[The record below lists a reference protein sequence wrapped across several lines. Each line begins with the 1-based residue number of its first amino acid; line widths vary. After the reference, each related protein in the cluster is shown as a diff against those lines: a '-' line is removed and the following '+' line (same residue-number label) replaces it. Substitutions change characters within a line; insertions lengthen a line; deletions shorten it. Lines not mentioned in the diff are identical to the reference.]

1 MGSQAHLQDP
11 GAWRFRLQSTATV
24 LAVVLIALLLLSGL
38 SPDVKRVVSG
48 LGLIAVGLNAALACR
63 SRAVATT
70 HAPADPPVA
79 TAEAGTGE
87 QAGTGDLGIRRRRS
101 WTLWALAFL
110 SAALSNLGLMLT
122 GAEAVR
128 RTVAPSDIAL
138 LLTLVLS
145 AAGLISF
152 PRNRRRGTDLAR
164 MLLDGLVIGGSILA
178 VVSMQ
183 IGSALAG
190 MNVTNYAV
198 NLATPVL
205 DVVVATLAML
215 LFTRS
220 APADRFTL
228 GAGAVGFTLFAVSDL
243 LYAMTLLR
251 QGHFFLGTPL
261 DLGWLAG
268 YAVMAWGIRH
278 PRAFTAARD
287 AGAAETSPVRGTA
300 TVLSIFLGANLFLL
314 ALLRNSTITAVTAAI
329 WTVVLL
335 AVLGRQ
341 FFLVVDNEQLRRT
354 LEQRVVERTRSLRQV
369 TRRSDL
375 VVSSVGDGIY
385 GVDRHGLITFVN
397 PAAATALGY
406 EPVELIGHDAYRTFH
421 SPAAVDVA
429 YLGEDSYL
437 AEAIRDGVMT
447 SAQEDTYV
455 RADGREIPVEVT
467 ATPLSDDGT
476 TLGAVVVFRDVTQRR
491 EVDRLKNEFV
501 SMVSHELRTPLT
513 AIRGS
518 LGLLAGGALGPLT
531 PTAARMVDIALVSSD
546 RLTRLINEI
555 LDLERMEAGGL
566 PLDLGTYPALA
577 LIDTA
582 MGQATVLAHEAGVN
596 VRVVSADGEVL
607 ADADRVVQTLLN
619 LLGNA
624 IKFSEP
630 GQEVTVQSRPRGRF
644 VEFEVADAG
653 RGIPEDKLEAVFAR
667 FQQVDSSD
675 AREKGGSGLG
685 LAISRSLVERLG
697 GRIWAENNPSGGAAF
712 RFTLPASTTSAAE
725 PAPATPARS
734 VSSAGTEDAGDRAEE
749 DALRTQ
755 PAESAY

>member
-1 MGSQAHLQDP
+1 M
-11 GAWRFRLQSTATV
+11 TT
-24 LAVVLIALLLLSGL
+24 AVVVLLLAGL
-38 SPDVKRVVSG
+38 LVSDAPAELKRLASG
-48 LGLIAVGLNAALACR
+48 LGLVMVGLNAALACR
-63 SRAVATT
+63 GRA
-70 HAPADPPVA
+70 
-79 TAEAGTGE
+79 
-87 QAGTGDLGIRRRRS
+87 RRSSDRPRRS
-101 WTLWALAFL
+101 WTLWSLACLSGAASNVALL
-110 SAALSNLGLMLT
+110 LN
-122 GAEAVR
+122 GARAVHR
-128 RTVAPSDIAL
+128 GVAPSDVAL
-138 LLTLVLS
+138 LVTLSLS
-145 AAGLISF
+145 AAGLVCF
-152 PRNRRRGTDLAR
+152 PRTRRRGTDLAR
-164 MLLDGLVIGGSILA
+164 MLLDGVVIGGSILA

-183 IGSALAG
+183 VGTALDG
-190 MNVTNYAV
+190 MNVTNYVV
-198 NLATPVL
+198 NLVTPVL
-205 DVVVATLAML
+205 DVVVATLAIL

-220 APADRFTL
+220 APADRPIL
-228 GAGAVGFTLFAVSDL
+228 GAGALCFILFGVSDL
-243 LYAMTLLR
+243 LYTLTLLEEGR
-251 QGHFFLGTPL
+251 FALGSPV

-268 YAVMAWGIRH
+268 YALLAWGIRH
-278 PRAFTAARD
+278 PRGFTGSVD
-287 AGAAETSPVRGTA
+287 VSAAEISPVRGTA
-300 TVLSIFLGANLFLL
+300 TVFLVFLGASLFGAVVLHDASL
-314 ALLRNSTITAVTAAI
+314 TAVALVI
-329 WTVVLL
+329 WVMVLL

-341 FFLVVDNEQLRRT
+341 FFLVLDNEQLRRT

-385 GVDRHGLITFVN
+385 GVDRFGLITFVN
-397 PAAATALGY
+397 PAAAGVLGY
-406 EPVELIGHDAYRTFH
+406 EAVELIGHDAYRTFH

-429 YLGEDSYL
+429 YLGENSYL
-437 AEAIRDGVMT
+437 AEAIENGVMT
-447 SAQEDTYV
+447 SGQEDTYL

-476 TLGAVVVFRDVTQRR
+476 RLGAVVVFRDVTQRR

-531 PTAARMVDIALVSSD
+531 ATAARMVDIALVSSD

-566 PLDLGTYPALA
+566 PLDLGSYSAEA

-582 MGQATVLAHEAGVN
+582 MGQATVLAHEAGVA
-596 VRVVSADGEVL
+596 VRVAHVEGEVR

-630 GQEVTVQSRPRGRF
+630 GQEVTVRSTQRGKV

-653 RGIPEDKLEAVFAR
+653 RGIPEDKLESVFAR

-697 GRIWAENNPSGGAAF
+697 GRIWAENNPNGGAVF
-712 RFTLPASTTSAAE
+712 RFTLPTATSVE
-725 PAPATPARS
+725 PVPVQPPDQTRALDRGPDTYVDEDDLRPA
-734 VSSAGTEDAGDRAEE
+734 
-749 DALRTQ
+749 
-755 PAESAY
+755 PAESAH

>member
-1 MGSQAHLQDP
+1 M
-11 GAWRFRLQSTATV
+11 
-24 LAVVLIALLLLSGL
+24 LAVLLFSLVLSSELAPETKRILSG
-38 SPDVKRVVSG
+38 V
-48 LGLIAVGLNAALACR
+48 GLIIAGLNAALACR
-63 SRAVATT
+63 TRALSTVSTLT
-70 HAPADPPVA
+70 LPPPAPSPALSGVIPA
-79 TAEAGTGE
+79 SE
-87 QAGTGDLGIRRRRS
+87 QAGTTAVIHGNRRRRA
-101 WTLWALAFL
+101 WTLWALACV
-110 SAALSNLGLMLT
+110 SAALGNLGLMIN
-122 GAEAVR
+122 GATANR
-128 RTVAPSDIAL
+128 ASVAPSDIAL
-138 LLTLVLS
+138 LLTLAL
-145 AAGLISF
+145 ATAGMISF
-152 PRNRRRGTDLAR
+152 PRARRRGADLAR
-164 MLLDGLVIGGSILA
+164 MLLDGVVIGGSILV
-178 VVSMQ
+178 VVSV
-183 IGSALAG
+183 GLGTALD
-190 MNVTNYAV
+190 MSPTNYAV
-198 NLATPVL
+198 NLAAPVL
-205 DVVVATLAML
+205 DVVVATLAIL

-220 APADRFTL
+220 APADRPTL
-228 GAGAVGFTLFAVSDL
+228 GAGAVGFILFGVSDL
-243 LYAMTLLR
+243 LYTTTLVGSGR
-251 QGHFFLGTPL
+251 FSLGSPV

-268 YAVMAWGIRH
+268 YSLMAWGIQH
-278 PRAFTAARD
+278 PRAFTASGD
-287 AGAAETSPVRGTA
+287 ASPTEISPVRGTA
-300 TVLSIFLGANLFLL
+300 TVLSIFMAANLLVIL
-314 ALLRNSTITAVTAAI
+314 AGGSSVSTVTVVI

-335 AVLGRQ
+335 ALLGRQ
-341 FFLVVDNEQLRRT
+341 FFLVVDNEQLRQT

-397 PAAATALGY
+397 PAAAGALGY
-406 EPVELIGHDAYRTFH
+406 EAVELIGHDAYRTFH

-429 YLGEDSYL
+429 FLGEDSYL

-447 SAQEDTYV
+447 SGQEDTYV

-467 ATPLSDDGT
+467 ATPLSDDGN

-491 EVDRLKNEFV
+491 EVDRLKSEFV

-566 PLDLGTYPALA
+566 PLDLGTYSALA

-596 VRVVSADGEVL
+596 VRVVRAEGEVH

-624 IKFSEP
+624 IKFSDP
-630 GQEVTVQSRPRGRF
+630 GGEVRVQSVRRGRF
-644 VEFEVADAG
+644 VEFEVVDSG

-667 FQQVDSSD
+667 FEQVDSSD

-685 LAISRSLVERLG
+685 LAISRSLVQRLG
-697 GRIWAENNPSGGAAF
+697 GRIWAENNPTGGAVF
-712 RFTLPASTTSAAE
+712 RFTLPVTAATAE
-725 PAPATPARS
+725 AAPTAQVSPAAPPADEE
-734 VSSAGTEDAGDRAEE
+734 TEDPADVDARRAE
-749 DALRTQ
+749 

>member
-1 MGSQAHLQDP
+1 M
-11 GAWRFRLQSTATV
+11 
-24 LAVVLIALLLLSGL
+24 LAVLLLALLLFSSLPADIRRIGSG
-38 SPDVKRVVSG
+38 V
-48 LGLIAVGLNAALACR
+48 GLIAVGLNAALACR
-63 SRAVATT
+63 RRALIPVQ
-70 HAPADPPVA
+70 APSPS
-79 TAEAGTGE
+79 AGLEPTDR
-87 QAGTGDLGIRRRRS
+87 TRNNPNRRRRRA
-101 WTLWALAFL
+101 WTLWSLACV
-110 SAALSNLGLMLT
+110 SGAVSNLGLMLT

-138 LLTLVLS
+138 LLTFVL
-145 AAGLISF
+145 ATAGMVSF
-152 PRNRRRGTDLAR
+152 PRIRRRGADLAR
-164 MLLDGLVIGGSILA
+164 MLLDGVVIGGSILA
-178 VVSMQ
+178 VVIMQ
-183 IGSALAG
+183 IGTALSGVNAA
-190 MNVTNYAV
+190 NYAV
-198 NLATPVL
+198 NLATPIL
-205 DVVVATLAML
+205 DVVVATLAIL

-228 GAGAVGFTLFAVSDL
+228 GAGALGFILFAVSDL
-243 LYAMTLLR
+243 LYATTLLTA
-251 QGHFFLGTPL
+251 GHFSLGTPT

-268 YAVMAWGIRH
+268 YLLMAWGVRH
-278 PRAFTAARD
+278 PRALTASRHASTT
-287 AGAAETSPVRGTA
+287 ETSPVSGTA
-300 TVLSIFLGANLFLL
+300 TVMSIFLGG
-314 ALLRNSTITAVTAAI
+314 ALIGLVVLRGSEISVATAAL
-329 WTVVLL
+329 WVVVLL
-335 AVLGRQ
+335 ALLGRQ

-385 GVDRHGLITFVN
+385 GVDRFGLITFVN

-406 EPVELIGHDAYRTFH
+406 ESVELIGHDAYRTFH

-437 AEAIRDGVMT
+437 AQAIRDGVMT
-447 SAQEDTYV
+447 SGQEDTYL

-531 PTAARMVDIALVSSD
+531 PTATRMVDIALVSSD

-566 PLDLGTYPALA
+566 PLELGTYPALA

-582 MGQATVLAHEAGVN
+582 MGQASVLAHEAGVN
-596 VRVVSADGEVL
+596 VRVVRTDGEVV

-630 GQEVTVQSRPRGRF
+630 GQEVTVQSAVRGRF
-644 VEFEVADAG
+644 VEFEVSDTG
-653 RGIPEDKLEAVFAR
+653 RGIPEDKLETVFAR

-697 GRIWAENNPSGGAAF
+697 GRIWAENNSAGGAVF
-712 RFTLPASTTSAAE
+712 RFTLPVPVRTE
-725 PAPATPARS
+725 PGPAPAAPSTPAGNA
-734 VSSAGTEDAGDRAEE
+734 VAVDGDLDDDDGDDDPFDDRALE
-749 DALRTQ
+749 AQ
-755 PAESAY
+755 PAESAH

>member
-1 MGSQAHLQDP
+1 M
-11 GAWRFRLQSTATV
+11 
-24 LAVVLIALLLLSGL
+24 LAVLFFTFLLFSGL
-38 SPDVKRVVSG
+38 PADVKRIGSG
-48 LGLIAVGLNAALACR
+48 LGLVLVGLNAALACR
-63 SRAVATT
+63 TRALST
-70 HAPADPPVA
+70 PPD
-79 TAEAGTGE
+79 GSG
-87 QAGTGDLGIRRRRS
+87 RRRRRAWS
-101 WTLWALAFL
+101 LWALACV
-110 SAALSNLGLMLT
+110 AAAVSNLWLMLT
-122 GAEAVR
+122 GAEAGR
-128 RTVAPSDIAL
+128 RTVAPGDIAL
-138 LLTLVLS
+138 LLVLVLS

-152 PRNRRRGTDLAR
+152 PRARRRGTDVAR
-164 MLLDGLVIGGSILA
+164 MVLDGVVIGGSILA

-183 IGSALAG
+183 VGTALPG
-190 MNVTNYAV
+190 TNPTTYV
-198 NLATPVL
+198 LNLVTPVL
-205 DVVVATLAML
+205 DVAVGTLAIL

-220 APADRFTL
+220 APADRPTL
-228 GAGAVGFTLFAVSDL
+228 AGGAVGFILFGVSDL
-243 LYAMTLLR
+243 LYALTLLQDGR
-251 QGHFFLGTPL
+251 FALGTPI
-261 DLGWLAG
+261 DLGWLTG

-278 PRAFTAARD
+278 PRALTASVNVSN
-287 AGAAETSPVRGTA
+287 EEISPVRGTA
-300 TVLSIFLGANLFLL
+300 TVFSIFLGANLLGLVLL
-314 ALLRNSTITAVTAAI
+314 FDSTISGVTAAI
-329 WTVVLL
+329 WAVVLL

-341 FFLVVDNEQLRRT
+341 FFLVLDNEHLRRT

-385 GVDRHGLITFVN
+385 GVDRFGLITFVN
-397 PAAATALGY
+397 PAAAAVLGY
-406 EPVELIGHDAYRTFH
+406 EAAELIGHDAYRTFH
-421 SPAAVDVA
+421 SPTAVDVA
-429 YLGEDSYL
+429 YLGDDSYL
-437 AEAIRDGVMT
+437 SEAIRDGVMT
-447 SAQEDTYV
+447 NGQEDTYL

-491 EVDRLKNEFV
+491 EVDRLKSEFV

-566 PLDLGTYPALA
+566 PLDLGTYPAQA

-582 MGQATVLAHEAGVN
+582 MGQATVLAHEAGVDI
-596 VRVVSADGEVL
+596 RVARVEGDVL

-630 GQEVTVQSRPRGRF
+630 GQEVRVQSTHRGDV
-644 VEFEVADAG
+644 VEFEVSDSG
-653 RGIPEDKLEAVFAR
+653 RGIPDDKLEAVFAR

-697 GRIWAENNPSGGAAF
+697 GRIWAGNNPGGGAVF
-712 RFTLPASTTSAAE
+712 RFTLPVPPAQGDDDRRSPAGLGAGHPVAEAGVDVSSQRANGDHASSDQDDTVYLDQDARR
-725 PAPATPARS
+725 PAPA
-734 VSSAGTEDAGDRAEE
+734 
-749 DALRTQ
+749 
-755 PAESAY
+755 ESTH